1 MPGLGARPGIAL
13 CNPLPLSQ
21 SLRLLFFSAC
31 HSRESYFT
39 LGACNAVCYGLPSA
53 SVLQHPAVRMLSRPV
68 LHIAFGNSRV
78 WQSQRNV
85 GSFPA
90 SRSHKGIG
98 SVRSQAQDDAVAA
111 PSSTPTSYKTLAGP
125 CTFTLEVKKSKFI
138 AVASPVDGEAAALS
152 FLSQVRD
159 TSASH
164 NCWAF
169 KIGDRTRFSDD
180 GEPGGTAGRPMLS
193 AITSS
198 GIDHVMVVVTRFFG
212 GTKLGTG
219 GLVRAYG
226 TATMDCLKSAETVIV
241 KAKVS
246 LKIRAPYDVL
256 GVLYPLLQKYDVQK
270 LDESFDTEGEGGVT
284 MDLMIDVEN
293 LPHFERDLELTTKAR
308 ATVSDVHQCP

>member
-1 MPGLGARPGIAL
+1 M
-13 CNPLPLSQ
+13 
-21 SLRLLFFSAC
+21 
-31 HSRESYFT
+31 
-39 LGACNAVCYGLPSA
+39 LGACNAVCYGFPSA

-138 AVASPVDGEAAALS
+138 AVASPVDDEAAALS

-169 KIGDRTRFSDD
+169 KVGKLQLILLNCHTIGVSPLVSATAWFGENFQRFTTTSNTAYLVILSQYCLSLASEVSGLSPSHLILIRT
-180 GEPGGTAGRPMLS
+180 
-193 AITSS
+193 
-198 GIDHVMVVVTRFFG
+198 
-212 GTKLGTG
+212 
-219 GLVRAYG
+219 
-226 TATMDCLKSAETVIV
+226 
-241 KAKVS
+241 
-246 LKIRAPYDVL
+246 
-256 GVLYPLLQKYDVQK
+256 
-270 LDESFDTEGEGGVT
+270 
-284 MDLMIDVEN
+284 
-293 LPHFERDLELTTKAR
+293 
-308 ATVSDVHQCP
+308 